1 MITREKSV
9 PVLTWL
15 AFYVCTCLAAAGA
28 IWFGGDLN
36 ANGWVSPNF
45 APPSWVSGPV
55 WTTLYL
61 LIATSGYLISKS
73 PHNLAGLAIAL
84 WCVQMTPNTI
94 WTPVFFGAFD
104 LKGSLFIIVILW
116 LSITVYIPI
125 AFKAARPAAYLF
137 IPYWFWVSFA
147 AFLNFSYLQINA
159 GAKL

>member
-1 MITREKSV
+1 MINIEKFI
-9 PVLTWL
+9 PVATWL

-36 ANGWVSPNF
+36 ANGWVSPSF
-45 APPSWVSGPV
+45 APPPWVFGPV

-73 PHNLAGLAIAL
+73 HNNLAGLALAL
-84 WCVQMTPNTI
+84 WCVQMTANTI

-104 LKGSLFIIVILW
+104 LKGSLFVIAILW

-125 AFKAARPAAYLF
+125 ALKANRLAGYLF
-137 IPYWFWVSFA
+137 TPYWLWVSFA
-147 AFLNFSYLQINA
+147 AYLNFSYLQLNV
-159 GAKL
+159 GA

>member
-1 MITREKSV
+1 MINREKSI

-36 ANGWVSPNF
+36 ANGWVSPSF
-45 APPSWVSGPV
+45 APPPWVFGPV

-73 PHNLAGLAIAL
+73 HHNLTGLAIAL
-84 WCVQMTPNTI
+84 WCVQMTANAI

-104 LKGSLFIIVILW
+104 LRGSLFIIGVLW

-125 AFKAARPAAYLF
+125 ALKATKLAGYLF

-147 AFLNFSYLQINA
+147 AFLNFSYLQLNA
-159 GAKL
+159 EA